1 MRTADDNGGFAI
13 GAPYMN
19 AVIPILIIGL
29 VLYIVAVR
37 IYNDWLFLRRPRQH
51 ARGTVTGQKLLNDD
65 GGQISLAIV
74 RFESADSRTIEFTN
88 SWGSQHQ
95 LAVGSM
101 VDVEYPAGF
110 PQKARI
116 AGSYSPLLAYGLA
129 AVVLTMLVAFIAAPV
144 R

>member
-1 MRTADDNGGFAI
+1 
-13 GAPYMN
+13 MN
-19 AVIPILIIGL
+19 AFFPSLVIGL

-37 IYNDWLFLRRPRQH
+37 IYNDWLFLRRPRH
-51 ARGTVTGQKLLNDD
+51 YARGTVMGQKLLKDD
-65 GGQISLAIV
+65 GRQISLAIV
-74 RFESADSRTIEFTN
+74 RFECDDGRTIEFTN

-101 VDVEYPAGF
+101 VDVEYPAGL

-116 AGSYSPLLAYGLA
+116 AGSYSPLLVYGLS
-129 AVVLTMLVAFIAAPV
+129 AVVLAMLVAFIAAPV

>member
-1 MRTADDNGGFAI
+1 
-13 GAPYMN
+13 MN
-19 AVIPILIIGL
+19 AVVPSLIIGL
-29 VLYIVAVR
+29 VLYLVAVR

-51 ARGTVTGQKLLNDD
+51 ARGTVIGQKLLNDD
-65 GGQISLAIV
+65 GRQISFAIV
-74 RFESADSRTIEFTN
+74 EFKN

-116 AGSYSPLLAYGLA
+116 AGSYSPLLVYGLS
-129 AVVLTMLVAFIAAPV
+129 AVVLAMLVAVIAAPV